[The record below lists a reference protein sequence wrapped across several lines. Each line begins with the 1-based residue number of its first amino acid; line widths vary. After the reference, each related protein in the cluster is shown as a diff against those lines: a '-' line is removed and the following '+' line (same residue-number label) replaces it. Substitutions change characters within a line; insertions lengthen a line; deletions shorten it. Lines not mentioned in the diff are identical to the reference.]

1 MCVCLPTSL
10 FVFSGVTSFV
20 IYLGFGFVDFASEEE
35 VEKACAIHYFSLDQ
49 KKVLRST
56 VCLIDCT
63 GNCLFYCMKKAFVC
77 LKYLLL

>member
-1 MCVCLPTSL
+1 MCVLTDL
-10 FVFSGVTSFV
+10 IVFFFSGVTSFV

-63 GNCLFYCMKKAFVC
+63 GDCLFYCMKK
-77 LKYLLL
+77 LLCV